1 MVEQRVHLVEEVVIL
16 VDQVEQGRITLDHLL
31 KDILVV
37 LEHLSLVVEV
47 VVHLKVVL
55 PDLVVLVE
63 LV

>member
-55 PDLVVLVE
+55 VDLVVLVE